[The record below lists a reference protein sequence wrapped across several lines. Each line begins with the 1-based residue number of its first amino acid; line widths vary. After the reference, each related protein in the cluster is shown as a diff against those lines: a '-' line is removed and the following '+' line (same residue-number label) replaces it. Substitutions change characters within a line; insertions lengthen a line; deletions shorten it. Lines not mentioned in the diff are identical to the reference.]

1 MHILLGFFALLGT
14 ALFWALRLSA
24 NRQNIGDAA
33 NTVRGAA
40 IQAKNM
46 PRKRKFRKAYNK
58 GGFELIETPVEAA
71 TVLMIMMARAGESR
85 RIDDKSRDVIEAQL
99 STNMQLSQDDADGL
113 VRQMDGLTHDIVLP
127 ETSLTPMSRI
137 LRETIT
143 KDDARDLAEMLVQ
156 VASAESA
163 PDINQKE
170 FVRRFREGFDLN

>member
-1 MHILLGFFALLGT
+1 MHIIIGFLALVGT
-14 ALFWALRLSA
+14 ALFWAIRLSA

-71 TVLMIMMARAGESR
+71 TVLMIMMARAGDSR
-85 RIDDKSRDVIEAQL
+85 RIDDESRRVIESQL
-99 STNMQLSQDDADGL
+99 STNMQLSADDADGM

-127 ETSLTPMSRI
+127 ESSLTPMIKI
-137 LRETIT
+137 LRETVS
-143 KDDARDLAEMLVQ
+143 KDDARGLADMLVQ
-156 VASAESA
+156 VASAETA
-163 PDINQKE
+163 PDGNQKE
-170 FVRRFREGFDLN
+170 FLRRFREAFDLH